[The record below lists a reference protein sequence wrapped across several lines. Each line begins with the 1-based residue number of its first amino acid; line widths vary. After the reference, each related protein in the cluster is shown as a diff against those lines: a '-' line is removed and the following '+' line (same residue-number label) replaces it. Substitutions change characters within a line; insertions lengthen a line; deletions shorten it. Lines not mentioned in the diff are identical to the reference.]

1 MNWHQIYFALFM
13 TAHSKLTVS
22 HLNNVQL
29 GSEEEANG
37 NLQQAA
43 KHYEAAI
50 KDERPDEVPFNR
62 LMVIYRK
69 LKQYKDEL
77 RVINQGIRKFE
88 DFYRKQSKPT
98 KGKKLSQLSDAFMK
112 TSGLKDRK
120 GKNLYNPEPIGKWMK
135 RRGILE
141 IKMTTATAK
150 PKPPRPSQSKV
161 RKLRPLKGE

>member
-1 MNWHQIYFALFM
+1 LNWHQIYFELFM
-13 TAHSKLTVS
+13 TAHSKLTVF

-29 GSEEEANG
+29 GSEEEAKG
-37 NLQQAA
+37 NVQQAA
-43 KHYEAAI
+43 RYYEAAI

-88 DFYRKQSKPT
+88 DFYRKQSSPG

-112 TSGLKDRK
+112 SSGLKDRK
-120 GKNLYNPEPIGKWMK
+120 GNNLYNPEPIGKWMK
-135 RRGILE
+135 RRE
-141 IKMTTATAK
+141 MVEKKDNPSKRRPAKSRKRSK
-150 PKPPRPSQSKV
+150 PK
-161 RKLRPLKGE
+161 G

>member
-1 MNWHQIYFALFM
+1 MNWHQIYFGLFM

-29 GSEEEANG
+29 GSEEEAKG

-43 KHYEAAI
+43 KYYETAI
-50 KDERPDEVPFNR
+50 KDERPDELPFNR

-69 LKQYKDEL
+69 LKQYNDEL

-88 DFYRKQSKPT
+88 DFYRKQSSPG

-112 TSGLKDRK
+112 SSGLKDRK
-120 GKNLYNPEPIGKWMK
+120 GNNLYNPEPIGKWMK
-135 RRGILE
+135 RREMLE
-141 IKMTTATAK
+141 KKK
-150 PKPPRPSQSKV
+150 PKSPKRSKSKV
-161 RKLRPLKGE
+161 

>member
-1 MNWHQIYFALFM
+1 M

-29 GSEEEANG
+29 GAEEEVKG

-43 KHYEAAI
+43 KYYEAAI

-88 DFYRKQSKPT
+88 DFYRKQSAPS

-112 TSGLKDRK
+112 SSGLKDRK
-120 GKNLYNPEPIGKWMK
+120 GNNLYNPEPIGKWMK
-135 RRGILE
+135 RRE
-141 IKMTTATAK
+141 VVQKK
-150 PKPPRPSQSKV
+150 ES
-161 RKLRPLKGE
+161 PLKRQPVKSRQPSKSKA